1 MKTGD
6 LAAIDRN
13 LFVRRCVSC
22 GYDGRL
28 LRTPSLERCPRCGE
42 DLTRR
47 PPRSYAEMEG
57 LIGQPVRLAGPS
69 RVPRDYYESRVI
81 QRWIMFLFVV
91 CLGLIAFSFLAAS
104 ALP

>member
-6 LAAIDRN
+6 LADIDRK

-22 GYDGRL
+22 GYDGKL
-28 LRTPSLERCPRCGE
+28 LRTPDLERCPRCGTNLA
-42 DLTRR
+42 DR

-57 LIGQPVRLAGPS
+57 LMGQPVRLASPA
-69 RVPRDYYESRVI
+69 RAPRDYYESRVI
-81 QRWIMFLFVV
+81 QRWILFLFLV
-91 CLGLIAFSFLAAS
+91 CLGLVAFSFLAAS